1 LDSQLLLQLETQHL
15 ELQSLQEQPL
25 VHLVVECLVLPLLL
39 LHQGEAFLDNKIPVP
54 VVEAFLD
61 LHSHNKQ
68 ALDSQQVLVC
78 ADSLFMYIVSVLL
91 SGGGNRSTW
100 SKPLPVTC
108 RKSLTN
114 FINLECA
121 IPVIFVFLARLKWST
136 GPNRVHCFLTF

>member
-25 VHLVVECLVLPLLL
+25 VHLVVECLVLPPLL

-68 ALDSQQVLVC
+68 ALDSQQQVLVC
-78 ADSLFMYIVSVLL
+78 ADSLFIQCIISLFIHYKCCHLVTVVMEMFFYMYVKRNNNDS
-91 SGGGNRSTW
+91 S
-100 SKPLPVTC
+100 LP
-108 RKSLTN
+108 
-114 FINLECA
+114 
-121 IPVIFVFLARLKWST
+121 LARQPLQQ
-136 GPNRVHCFLTF
+136 